1 LKKPAFC
8 PSSEKEFSHVPASP
22 PAMRNLSCATAAQF
36 KSTRSTNA
44 GIPNLRLSLIISR
57 PIALPCLNRAHH
69 SDLGLRCASQQNR
82 LPMGGYGSKCEE
94 LALSISCPLYPVS
107 DRRADIRNRQL
118 RAKRGDIRVAAD
130 SYYPRS
136 GGLRPP
142 WLAPARPEHRPAA
155 ASQRSLQ
162 AYSITSSVATQ
173 RALTISVKHD
183 LWRAQCL
190 NVTPTTHPAIGTSI
204 RHTWTAR
211 QHGLLRRAL
220 SFREVANRSSP
231 ASPRR
236 QKSSRWRGEPASYVR
251 PPRLGQ
257 K

>member
-1 LKKPAFC
+1 MMA
-8 PSSEKEFSHVPASP
+8 
-22 PAMRNLSCATAAQF
+22 R
-36 KSTRSTNA
+36 STRGSNQRPDTLMQDRTSASMKVLLQRTA
-44 GIPNLRLSLIISR
+44 GPYIGVKMRRTRIEHILS
-57 PIALPCLNRAHH
+57 ALPPLATEERTFGN
-69 SDLGLRCASQQNR
+69 
-82 LPMGGYGSKCEE
+82 GS
-94 LALSISCPLYPVS
+94 SVP
-107 DRRADIRNRQL
+107 
-118 RAKRGDIRVAAD
+118 RGDIRVAAD

-204 RHTWTAR
+204 RHAWTAR